1 MAKPPYS
8 VFFLSDFGY
17 RLFRFQYN
25 KVLLWTCPIRT
36 GSSFGKQGA
45 VLIGV
50 GIVPCKWGLLVVDIS
65 EQMFYNWDIAT
76 GKRVV
81 VKGKCK
87 T

>member
-1 MAKPPYS
+1 M
-8 VFFLSDFGY
+8 
-17 RLFRFQYN
+17 
-25 KVLLWTCPIRT
+25 
-36 GSSFGKQGA
+36 
-45 VLIGV
+45 LIGV
-50 GIVPCKWGLLVVDIS
+50 GIVPCKWGVLIVDIG